1 LSGLKS
7 PAGSTGRRNPY
18 EFLEGQPIDLQR
30 YFYDRALDNR
40 DDLGRM
46 FGDKDFRGG
55 MVASH
60 ITGFGDD
67 CAYIVVETIAN
78 EHSLNV
84 QLASSLDQLCGVIV
98 KSWDV
103 DMANG
108 GSLPSWI
115 DWHEG
120 VDFMEIQR
128 PLDVETI
135 RLRVRGLLDNGKTAT
150 VTVEL
155 DLSTGSVVEVGQAFS
170 QTQTLSD
177 QLKLESQRLAA
188 GNADLLQALAS

>member
-84 QLASSLDQLCGVIV
+84 QLASSLDQLC
-98 KSWDV
+98 
-103 DMANG
+103 
-108 GSLPSWI
+108 PSWI